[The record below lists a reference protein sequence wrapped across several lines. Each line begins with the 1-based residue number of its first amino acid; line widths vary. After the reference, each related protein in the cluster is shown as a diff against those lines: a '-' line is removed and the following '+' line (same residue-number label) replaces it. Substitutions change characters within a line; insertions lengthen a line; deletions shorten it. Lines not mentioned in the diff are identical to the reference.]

1 LRSGTT
7 VAGLVARFN
16 RVGLAAVRIAPGRGR
31 KAAYP
36 LTARAQ
42 IVATAQREPERRT
55 DGTAAWSLSTLQRA
69 LRRAGL
75 PRVGTSIIR
84 RVLQEAGS
92 SYQCTRTWCPTGTAH
107 RKRKS
112 GVVTVIDPRTEE
124 KRNLIDQAYR
134 IAETLG
140 IPVWC
145 QDEAGPY
152 QAIPQPGQ
160 SWQPEGKPRRQPH
173 EYLRGGTAKLLTLF
187 RPATGEVRAKAVP
200 RAPNVVLH
208 PWLQHELVQVL
219 DALPEVSGNNAD
231 LPSGAQWATWLGHV
245 PDLPLPLP
253 PLRLILIWDNLR
265 GHLSTSIVSWL
276 FAHGVMPLYTP
287 LSGSWLNMAESLQR
301 IICGRALNGQ
311 HPQTVA
317 QLILWLEDAVLGW
330 NASPTPFIWD
340 GKRRERR
347 IRAKQRRL
355 LRSTAT
361 TTPQLIAA

>member
-1 LRSGTT
+1 
-7 VAGLVARFN
+7 VADLVARFN

-31 KAAYP
+31 KPSYP
-36 LTARAQ
+36 LSARAQ
-42 IVATAQREPERRT
+42 IVATAQREPDRRT
-55 DGTAAWSLSTLQRA
+55 DGTATWSLSTLQRS

-75 PRVGTSIIR
+75 SHVGTSTIR

-92 SYQCTRTWCPTGTAH
+92 SYQCTRTWCPTGTAQ

-112 GVVTVIDPRTEE
+112 GVVTVVDPKTEE
-124 KRNLIDQAYR
+124 KRTLIDQAYR
-134 IAETLG
+134 IAEAMG
-140 IPVWC
+140 IPLWC

-187 RPATGEVRAKAVP
+187 RPATGEVRAKGVP

-208 PWLQHELVQVL
+208 PWLQHELLEVL
-219 DALPEVSGNNAD
+219 EELPAVSLDGGN
-231 LPSGAQWATWLGHV
+231 LPSAAQWATWLGEV
-245 PDLPLPLP
+245 PHLPLP
-253 PLRLILIWDNLR
+253 PLRLILIWDNLA
-265 GHLSTSIVSWL
+265 GHLSTSIVTWL

-287 LSGSWLNMAESLQR
+287 LSGSWLNLAEPVQR

-311 HPQTVA
+311 HPQTVG
-317 QLILWLEDAVLGW
+317 QVITWLEDAVLGW
-330 NASPTPFIWD
+330 NSDPTPFVWD
-340 GKRRERR
+340 GKRRQRR
-347 IRAKQRRL
+347 VRAKQRRL
-355 LRSTAT
+355 LRLHAA